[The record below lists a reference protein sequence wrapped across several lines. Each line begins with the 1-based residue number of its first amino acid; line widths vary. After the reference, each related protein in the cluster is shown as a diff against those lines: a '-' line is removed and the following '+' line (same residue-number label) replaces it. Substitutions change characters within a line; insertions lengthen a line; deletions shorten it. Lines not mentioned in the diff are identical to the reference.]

1 MISYL
6 SLLFYIFNVSIT
18 GLLYNL
24 DLWRKLRENAAMYK
38 IYTKSGEDIA
48 VFAEA
53 FGLAYKVSA
62 PVKKEAKKP
71 ATPKQVCT
79 STGLKFFMCTL
90 ILFRFLSEP

>member
-1 MISYL
+1 MFDFIL
-6 SLLFYIFNVSIT
+6 IATFFYIFNVSIT

-71 ATPKQVCT
+71 TTSKQVCIRQD
-79 STGLKFFMCTL
+79 SN
-90 ILFRFLSEP
+90 FLCAL